1 MLVTQ
6 RTIVLHTTRYGDDA
20 LICEVLA
27 EQAGVVSLMVRVS
40 RSRRAAVSHTL
51 FSPLALLDLTW
62 NNTSSGIPRCRAA
75 QLSVPLPSIAR
86 HPYKSAIALFLSE
99 FLHYAVRL
107 EADPGPLFGY
117 VQRSVQWLDTC
128 QRGFANFHLVFLLH
142 VVRFLGFAPNL
153 EGYRPGCWFD
163 MQAGRFVALRPAH
176 PHVLEPA
183 EAALLPHLR
192 RMDFATMHVFRFT
205 GAERSRLLERIN
217 DYYRLHVP
225 AFPQLRS
232 LAVRNQVFS

>member
-6 RTIVLHTTRYGDDA
+6 RSIVLHTTRYGDDA

-40 RSRRAAVSHTL
+40 HARRAAVRHTL
-51 FSPLALLDLTW
+51 FTPLALLDLTW
-62 NNTSSGIPRCRAA
+62 NTRQTGIARCRAA
-75 QLSVPLPSIAR
+75 QLTVPLPSIAR
-86 HPYKSAIALFLSE
+86 DPYKSTIAMFLSE
-99 FLHYAVRL
+99 FLHYAVRQ
-107 EADPGPLFGY
+107 EADPAPLFGY
-117 VQRSVQWLDTC
+117 VQRSVQWLDTSV
-128 QRGFANFHLVFLLH
+128 RGFANFHLVFLLH

-163 MQAGRFVALRPAH
+163 MMAGQFVTLRPAH

-217 DYYRLHVP
+217 DYYRLHIP

-232 LAVRNQVFS
+232 LAVLRQVFA